1 MNTKSYQRSD
11 RVHFYDVGL
20 AGAGGQLPI
29 NTAKKAREDK
39 WRLETLTGIKAMLK
53 HQNVS
58 RLCLFVYLSVGLS
71 VGLTV
76 CLSVGRSVCPCVQ
89 ILFTHIF

>member
-20 AGAGGQLPI
+20 AGAGGRLPI
-29 NTAKKAREDK
+29 NTAKKARDDK

-58 RLCLFVYLSVGLS
+58 RLCL
-71 VGLTV
+71 
-76 CLSVGRSVCPCVQ
+76 SVGRSVC
-89 ILFTHIF
+89 